1 MDMKLHDSDREW
13 EKEAPTLATMEKV
26 NPFAVPSKY
35 FDSLSE
41 TLHSI
46 SLIESVRFENE
57 EEFSTPKG
65 YFKELEKH
73 IKTKAALENSQEL
86 LKTSGFNTPEDYFSD
101 LSQKIEAKI
110 KQQDISRKKSIFKS
124 WISYSAAACITMIIG
139 SVVYFNLKSDSISR
153 DLSNIPDQ
161 EIINY
166 LQIHSTV
173 SDNLVIIENL
183 SDDGLQQVS
192 NDVSAEEIEQ
202 YINNNTL

>member
-13 EKEAPTLATMEKV
+13 EKDAPTLSAMGKV
-26 NPFAVPSKY
+26 NPFTVPSKY

-57 EEFSTPKG
+57 EEFSFPKG

-73 IKTKAALENSQEL
+73 IKTKTALENSQNL
-86 LKTSGFNTPEDYFSD
+86 PKTIGFRTPEDYFSD
-101 LSQKIEAKI
+101 LTQKIEAKI
-110 KQQDISRKKSIFKS
+110 KQQDVPIKKSIFKS

-139 SVVYFNLKSDSISR
+139 SVVYFNLKSDSITS

-173 SDNLVIIENL
+173 SDNQFIIENL

-192 NDVSAEEIEQ
+192 NDISVQEIEQ
-202 YINNNTL
+202 YINNNTI

>member
-1 MDMKLHDSDREW
+1 MKLHDSDREW
-13 EKEAPTLATMEKV
+13 EKEAPTLAAMEKV
-26 NPFAVPSKY
+26 NPFTVPSKY

-46 SLIESVRFENE
+46 SLIESIRFENE

-110 KQQDISRKKSIFKS
+110 KLQDISRKKNIFKS
-124 WISYSAAACITMIIG
+124 WISYSAAACITMVIG
-139 SVVYFNLKSDSISR
+139 SVVYFNLKSDSINR

-202 YINNNTL
+202 YINYNTL

>member
-1 MDMKLHDSDREW
+1 MKLYDSDREW
-13 EKEAPTLATMEKV
+13 EKEAPTLAAMEKV
-26 NPFAVPSKY
+26 NPFTVPSKY

-46 SLIESVRFENE
+46 NLIESVRFENE
-57 EEFSTPKG
+57 EEFKTPKG
-65 YFKELEKH
+65 YFTALEKH
-73 IKTKAALENSQEL
+73 IKTKAALENSQHL
-86 LKTSGFNTPEDYFSD
+86 LKTSGFNTPEDYFSG

-110 KQQDISRKKSIFKS
+110 KHQDVPIRKSIFKS
-124 WISYSAAACITMIIG
+124 WLSYSAAACITMIVG
-139 SVVYFNLKSDSISR
+139 SVVYFNVKSDSISR

-161 EIINY
+161 EIIKY

-173 SDNLVIIENL
+173 SDNQFIIENL

-202 YINNNTL
+202 YINNNSL

>member
-1 MDMKLHDSDREW
+1 MKLNNSDRDW
-13 EKEAPTLATMEKV
+13 EKEAPTLAAMEKV
-26 NPFAVPSKY
+26 NPFSVPSKY

-46 SLIESVRFENE
+46 TFIESVRFENK

-65 YFKELEKH
+65 YFTELEKQ
-73 IKTKAALENSQEL
+73 IKNKAAFENSQNL

-110 KQQDISRKKSIFKS
+110 KQQDISRRKSIFKS

-139 SVVYFNLKSDSISR
+139 SVVYFNLKSDNITR

-173 SDNLVIIENL
+173 SDNQFIIENL